1 MADTPEPR
9 PTEEPKIQVSDVRY
23 VARPSPDISDALL
36 SFHLCRSRGLG
47 GKLKHGGFLAFR
59 QIGQEHRLAIR
70 KFERI
75 MMHSQL
81 VLVDLPEYRGPV

>member
-47 GKLKHGGFLAFR
+47 GKLKHGAR
-59 QIGQEHRLAIR
+59 
-70 KFERI
+70 
-75 MMHSQL
+75 
-81 VLVDLPEYRGPV
+81 